1 VCVVEQTRHLRGFIL
16 EPTLKQEYGIRGL
29 RMTHWK
35 PALALLAAL
44 MLGAPLAGC
53 GGTGG
58 LLAASPVVEDST
70 ITTGVKTAIG
80 GSTELHA
87 ADIDVATREGIV
99 QLSGYVVSAES
110 VATAASVART
120 VKGVK
125 SVRND
130 LRLK

>member
-1 VCVVEQTRHLRGFIL
+1 
-16 EPTLKQEYGIRGL
+16 
-29 RMTHWK
+29 MTHWK

-44 MLGAPLAGC
+44 SFGGSLTGC
-53 GGTGG
+53 GSTAD
-58 LLAASPVVEDST
+58 LLAPSAQVDDGA
-70 ITTGVKTAIG
+70 ITSGVKAAIG
-80 GSTELHA
+80 KTPELHA
-87 ADIDVATREGIV
+87 ADIDVLTREGIV
-99 QLSGYVVSAES
+99 RLSGYVSSAEN

>member
-1 VCVVEQTRHLRGFIL
+1 
-16 EPTLKQEYGIRGL
+16 
-29 RMTHWK
+29 MTHWK
-35 PALALLAAL
+35 PALALLGAL
-44 MLGAPLAGC
+44 IFGGTLAGC
-53 GGTGG
+53 GGTGSR
-58 LLAASPVVEDST
+58 LAPAAAMDDSA
-70 ITTGVKTAIG
+70 ITAGVKQAIG
-80 GSTELHA
+80 RSAELKA

-99 QLSGYVVSAES
+99 QLSGYVGSAEN